1 MVYSRFAGRNDS
13 NQHGRATMFSS
24 RIEWGSGKNRLSAL
38 LDAKRG
44 AGEEPL
50 DLTVSNPTAVGFDYD
65 TGHILRTLA
74 APETLA
80 YHPSP
85 QGSEAARQAVAGYY
99 HDHGKKVSV
108 ESLFLT
114 ASTSEAYD
122 QVLKLLCDPG
132 DELLV
137 PRPSYPLFEYL
148 AALASVKIRP
158 YPLVHD
164 GKTGWRVDLDALA
177 AAVGPR
183 CRAIA
188 VVNPNNP
195 TGSFVT
201 REELGFMNQLCRD
214 ADLALLVD
222 EVFLDYPAP
231 GVAWLSAAGNGGA
244 LTFTL
249 SGLSKI
255 QGLPQ
260 LKLGW
265 IQVSGP
271 RAEEARERLELVAD
285 TYLSVSAPAQAAAAL
300 LATRQGFQ
308 RQLLDRLE
316 SNETFL
322 RRAVEEVPAAAVLR
336 RSGGWCAIVSVES
349 WSSDEKLAL
358 TLLDKDGVLVHPG
371 FYYDIELE
379 NPCLVCSL
387 ITPPKVFRA
396 GVERLLARL

>member
-1 MVYSRFAGRNDS
+1 
-13 NQHGRATMFSS
+13 MFSS
-24 RIEWGSGKNRLSAL
+24 RIEWGAARNRLTTL

-44 AGEEPL
+44 DGMDIL
-50 DLTVSNPTAVGFDYD
+50 DLTVSNPTAVGFNYD
-65 TGHILRTLA
+65 TEHILQTLA
-74 APETLA
+74 SPETLS
-80 YHPSP
+80 YLPSP
-85 QGSEAARQAVAGYY
+85 QGGEAARRLVADYY
-99 HDHGKKVSV
+99 HDHGKTVGV

-122 QVLKLLCDPG
+122 MVLKLLCDPG

-137 PRPSYPLFEYL
+137 PQPSYPLFEYL
-148 AALASVKIRP
+148 AALASVKIKP
-158 YPLVHD
+158 YPLVYD
-164 GKTGWRVDLDALA
+164 KGAGWRVDLDALA
-177 AAVGPR
+177 AAVGPH

-195 TGSFVT
+195 TGSFVS

-222 EVFLDYPAP
+222 EVFLDYPAS
-231 GVAWLSAAGNGGA
+231 GVEARSAAGNEGA

-255 QGLPQ
+255 HGLPQ

-285 TYLSVSAPAQAAAAL
+285 TYLSVSAPSQAAAAL
-300 LATRQGFQ
+300 LGTRRDFQ
-308 RQLLDRLE
+308 SQLLSRLE
-316 SNETFL
+316 ANEAFL
-322 RRAVEEVPAAAVLR
+322 LRAAMEAPAATVLR
-336 RSGGWCAIVSVES
+336 RDGGWCAIVSVES
-349 WSSDEKLAL
+349 WSSDERLAL
-358 TLLDKDGVLVHPG
+358 SLLDKDGVLVHPG

-387 ITPPKVFRA
+387 ITPPEVFRS